1 MHRSNNG
8 LNKQEHSI
16 KYHHCPCTDDV
27 RVQLFPYICALLAI
41 GVILVVSKVIFNY
54 WRRRHPVGEPSK
66 AIQPDIGKGVNVS
79 VNPAIG
85 VVEGGGGDCCIKRP
99 GYSVPIWAWLKLN
112 FTPKRNQNII
122 R

>member
-8 LNKQEHSI
+8 LNKQEYSI

-54 WRRRHPVGEPSK
+54 WRRRHPAGDPSK
-66 AIQPDIGKGVNVS
+66 ATQPDIGKGVN

-85 VVEGGGGDCCIKRP
+85 VVEGGGGT
-99 GYSVPIWAWLKLN
+99 GV
-112 FTPKRNQNII
+112 
-122 R
+122 

>member
-1 MHRSNNG
+1 M
-8 LNKQEHSI
+8 
-16 KYHHCPCTDDV
+16 

-41 GVILVVSKVIFNY
+41 GVILVISKVIFNY

-85 VVEGGGGDCCIKRP
+85 VVERGGGLLYKGGRDTRYQS
-99 GYSVPIWAWLKLN
+99 GRGSS
-112 FTPKRNQNII
+112 
-122 R
+122 